1 MYFRFNFGDNQI
13 RNNEIN
19 CVFILFKMSLSSY
32 PYKAEASVAQRK
44 KNIYIYIQTDYFKN
58 IYTVLKLTLY
68 QRRRDVLRR
77 RADAGTVASCQNIGN
92 ILQCAKLIMKVVKHS
107 PLLQN
112 PS

>member
-1 MYFRFNFGDNQI
+1 MYFRFNFIDNQI
-13 RNNEIN
+13 RNNERN
-19 CVFILFKMSLSSY
+19 SGFILFKMSLSSY
-32 PYKAEASVAQRK
+32 PFKAEASVAQRK
-44 KNIYIYIQTDYFKN
+44 KIIQTDYYKN
-58 IYTVLKLTLY
+58 IYTVLKLTLH

-92 ILQCAKLIMKVVKHS
+92 TLQCAKLMMKVVKHS

>member
-1 MYFRFNFGDNQI
+1 MTSIKQI

-44 KNIYIYIQTDYFKN
+44 KIYIQTDYFKN

-77 RADAGTVASCQNIGN
+77 RADAGTVVSCQNIGN
-92 ILQCAKLIMKVVKHS
+92 TLQCAKLILKVVKHS

>member
-1 MYFRFNFGDNQI
+1 MYFRFNFRDNQI
-13 RNNEIN
+13 RNNESN

-44 KNIYIYIQTDYFKN
+44 KIKKNIQTDYFKN
-58 IYTVLKLTLY
+58 IYTVLKLTLP

-77 RADAGTVASCQNIGN
+77 RADDGTVASCQNIGN
-92 ILQCAKLIMKVVKHS
+92 TLQCAKLIMKVVKHS